1 MEDNVLV
8 IHGGGPTPVINASL
22 YGVIKQAVE
31 SGGIGKVYGALGGT
45 KGVLEEDFLDLLR
58 VPEDER
64 ELLLRTPASAIGS
77 SRFALE
83 DGDYAKMPGIFRN

>member
-22 YGVIKQAVE
+22 YGVIEQAVE

-58 VPEDER
+58 VPEDSGHR
-64 ELLLRTPASAIGS
+64 LLRSALHGS
-77 SRFALE
+77 PWRMEIMRRCRAYSE
-83 DGDYAKMPGIFRN
+83 NMG